1 MQTNEAS
8 INNILYKKFL
18 ESTGL
23 QKDQMVFPI
32 FVQEKE
38 ELELE
43 IHCMPGTAKVS
54 MNKLTDYIQSILDVG
69 LSSIII
75 FGIPKERDRNGS
87 AAANKNGVVQKALRK
102 IKKEFGDALNAITDV
117 CLCQYNMSGHCGI
130 VADHAVN
137 NSGAVDNDTTL
148 SLLAD
153 TALSHAEAGADIVAP
168 SAMMDGQVITIRNSL
183 NDNGFR
189 RIKILSYSA
198 KHCSSLY
205 TPFRNV
211 AYSRNIYDY
220 NKIDKSSYQVSYTNT
235 RQILREIEAD
245 IAEGADM
252 VMIKP
257 AMAYLDLVYMI
268 KEKLAFPT
276 AVQNVSGEYAMIKA
290 AALHGWI
297 NEEEWKVNSI
307 ASIKRSGAD
316 KIISYFSR
324 DIARYL
330 SD

>member
-1 MQTNEAS
+1 
-8 INNILYKKFL
+8 
-18 ESTGL
+18 
-23 QKDQMVFPI
+23 MVLPI

-38 ELELE
+38 EQELE
-43 IHCMPGTAKVS
+43 IQCMPGTARVS
-54 MNKLTDYIQSILDVG
+54 MRKLTDHIQSILNVG

-75 FGIPKERDRNGS
+75 FGIPTQRDKNGS

-102 IKKEFGDALNAITDV
+102 IKKEFGDALNTITDV
-117 CLCQYNMSGHCGI
+117 CLCQYNMSGHCGL
-130 VADHAVN
+130 VADPGVN
-137 NSGAVDNDTTL
+137 DPGAVDNDSTL

-168 SAMMDGQVITIRNSL
+168 SAMMDGQVYTIRNSL
-183 NDNGFR
+183 NQNGFR

-205 TPFRNV
+205 TPFRNA
-211 AYSRNIYDY
+211 AYSGDIHDY
-220 NKIDKSSYQVSYTNT
+220 NKIDKSSYQVSYASR

-257 AMAYLDLVYMI
+257 AIAYLDLVCMI
-268 KEKLAFPT
+268 KEKLGFPI

-297 NEEEWKVNSI
+297 NEEEWKVNSV

-316 KIISYFSR
+316 KIISYFAK

>member
-1 MQTNEAS
+1 MQKTEPS
-8 INNILYKKFL
+8 INKRLYKKFL

-38 ELELE
+38 EQEPEL
-43 IHCMPGTAKVS
+43 HCMPGTTKVS
-54 MNKLTDYIQSILDVG
+54 MRKLTDHIQSIVDVG

-75 FGIPKERDRNGS
+75 FGIPKERDKIGS
-87 AAANKNGVVQKALRK
+87 AAANKNGIVQKVLRK
-102 IKKEFGDALNAITDV
+102 IKREFGDALNTITDV
-117 CLCQYNMSGHCGI
+117 CLCQYNISGHCGL

-137 NSGAVDNDTTL
+137 GSDAVDNDGTL

-153 TALSHAEAGADIVAP
+153 TALSHAEAGADVVAP
-168 SAMMDGQVITIRNSL
+168 SAMMDGQVTTIRNSL
-183 NDNGFR
+183 NENGFR

-205 TPFRNV
+205 TPFRSA
-211 AYSRNIYDY
+211 AYSKNIHDY
-220 NKIDKSSYQVSYTNT
+220 NKIDKSSYQVSYTNRT
-235 RQILREIEAD
+235 EILREIEAD

-268 KEKLAFPT
+268 KEKLGFPT

-316 KIISYFSR
+316 KIISYFAR

-330 SD
+330 TD